1 MVIDIILDGVWGY
14 TYGEV
19 LHKDYVM
26 QSHFD
31 EEQEQYLKDVMNAYI
46 AFDNKMIIKA
56 LCNYMDNYVKDRTK
70 SSKRYLNK
78 MKTMIRKV
86 DWLVDRNKAYNFKE
100 YDELFGH
107 LFEGKKVI

>member
-1 MVIDIILDGVWGY
+1 MS
-14 TYGEV
+14 
-19 LHKDYVM
+19 K
-26 QSHFD
+26 
-31 EEQEQYLKDVMNAYI
+31 N
-46 AFDNKMIIKA
+46 
-56 LCNYMDNYVKDRTK
+56 RTK

-86 DWLVDRNKAYNFKE
+86 DWLVDRNKANNFKE